1 MLPRLSPVEFQLLA
15 ACREATGRAKEMLP
29 LVAQAIGVAQGEAFY
44 TWALH
49 RCKPRWTLEGTNW
62 NFVFHGLEC
71 DLENTADGRLLRLD
85 FGPGGR
91 VDTFTMWGVL
101 RFVMTSNAPWPEYSD
116 LKREFAESGTW
127 TNTTAIE
134 AVWDRL
140 DELGMFQE
148 ANEELA
154 EFEENYASI
163 GPDGLRHVNYPPG
176 TPETVQADCAVAHR
190 LVLTESAHRV
200 LSAGAGSRTG

>member
-1 MLPRLSPVEFQLLA
+1 MLPRLSSVEFQLLA
-15 ACREATGRAKEMLP
+15 ACRDATERAKEMLP
-29 LVAQAIGVAQGEAFY
+29 LVARAIGVAESEVFY
-44 TWALH
+44 TWALR

-62 NFVFHGLEC
+62 NCVLHGLEC
-71 DLENTADGRLLRLD
+71 DLENTQDGRLLRLD

-101 RFVMTSNAPWPEYSD
+101 RFVMTSIAPWPEYPE

-140 DELGMFQE
+140 GELGVFQE

-163 GPDGLRHVNYPPG
+163 GPDGMRHVIYPPG
-176 TPETVQADCAVAHR
+176 TPETVQADCSVANR
-190 LVLTESAHRV
+190 PILTPLALRV
-200 LSAGAGSRTG
+200 LNEQVASVMF

>member
-1 MLPRLSPVEFQLLA
+1 MLPRLSPIEIQLLG
-15 ACREATGRAKEMLP
+15 ACRDATERAKEMLP
-29 LVAQAIGVAQGEAFY
+29 LIARAIGVAEEDVFY

-49 RCKPRWTLEGTNW
+49 RCKPRWMLEGTNW
-62 NFVFHGLEC
+62 SCVFHGLEC
-71 DLENTADGRLLRLD
+71 DLENAVDGRLLRLD

-101 RFVMTSNAPWPEYSD
+101 RFVMTTVAPWPEYPD

-127 TNTTAIE
+127 TNTAAIQ

-140 DELGMFQE
+140 DEVGMFQE

-154 EFEENYASI
+154 EFEENYASV
-163 GPDGLRHVNYPPG
+163 GPDGMRHVNYPPG

-190 LVLTESAHRV
+190 LMLAPLALSVLRWS
-200 LSAGAGSRTG
+200 

>member
-1 MLPRLSPVEFQLLA
+1 
-15 ACREATGRAKEMLP
+15 MLP
-29 LVAQAIGVAQGEAFY
+29 LVARALGVAESEVFY
-44 TWALH
+44 TWAFR
-49 RCKPRWTLEGTNW
+49 RCKQRWTLAVNW
-62 NFVFHGLEC
+62 NCFFHGLEC

-101 RFVMTSNAPWPEYSD
+101 RFVMTSAAPWPEYPD
-116 LKREFAESGTW
+116 LRREFSESGTW

-148 ANEELA
+148 ADEELA
-154 EFEENYASI
+154 EFEESYASI

-176 TPETVQADCAVAHR
+176 TPETVQADCSVAHR
-190 LVLTESAHRV
+190 VVLTPLAHGV
-200 LSAGAGSRTG
+200 LDERLVPGSV